1 MIVPVESSILSLD
14 KAIENLNSN
23 ASGISSMM
31 KSYEMQ
37 LEQIQKNMENLT
49 TGETDLDKEIVR
61 ESERY
66 DYFQGLAGYVN
77 DLGEFLD
84 AKVTWIENN
93 SSLFFFRVRVG
104 GRIHICTKYFMGL
117 EKEII
122 N

>member
-1 MIVPVESSILSLD
+1 
-14 KAIENLNSN
+14 
-23 ASGISSMM
+23 MM
-31 KSYEMQ
+31 KSYELQ

-84 AKVTWIENN
+84 AKVTGYKIIT
-93 SSLFFFRVRVG
+93 LYFYGVREG
-104 GRIHICTKYFMGL
+104 GRKDSYMQRTVFMGL
-117 EKEII
+117 EKEKVG
-122 N
+122 